1 MKYSICLPPNP
12 AIAER
17 ARLAEALGYETCWTF
32 DSPAIAGDPWIALA
46 RAAEATERIRIG
58 TAVAIP
64 SLRHTLVTASALA
77 SLAHLAPGRVIYAL
91 GTGFTGRRM
100 LGHHALPWSAM
111 EDHLRALRA
120 LLRGESAVVDG
131 HRVAMCHTPGMAPER
146 PIEIPIV
153 VGANGPKGLAV
164 ARELGDGVMCVG
176 APQPGFDWCALMV
189 SGTAMEEDETFETP
203 RVFDAIGPGIAAA
216 YHGAYDLGGPDAIDQ
231 LPGGKAWRESLEQD
245 VPEDERHFEVH
256 RGHYTELTERDRAHI
271 APAMGAALTTSG
283 TPEALRERFAA
294 FAAGGCT
301 EIVYCPFGD
310 IEREMRAMAAAAEL
324 PGA

>member
-1 MKYSICLPPNP
+1 MKFSICLPPTP
-12 AIAER
+12 EIVDR
-17 ARLAEALGYETCWTF
+17 ARLAESLGYETCWTF

-46 RAAEATERIRIG
+46 RAAEGTKRIRVG

-64 SLRHTLVTASALA
+64 SLRNTLVTASALA
-77 SLAHLAPGRVIYAL
+77 SLAHLAPGRVVYAV

-100 LGHHALPWSAM
+100 LGHRALSWKFMA
-111 EDHLRALRA
+111 EHLRALRA
-120 LLRGESAVVDG
+120 LLRGDTAVVDG
-131 HRVAMCHTPGMAPER
+131 HKVSMCHTPGMAPER
-146 PIEIPIV
+146 PIDIPIV

-176 APQPGFDWCALMV
+176 APQPGFDWCALMI
-189 SGTAMEEDETFETP
+189 SGTVMEEGETFESP
-203 RVFDAIGPGIAAA
+203 RVLDAIGPGIAAA
-216 YHGAYDLGGPDAIDQ
+216 YHGAYDLGGPAAVDQ
-231 LPGGKAWRESLEQD
+231 LPGGKAWRESLEEL
-245 VPEDERHFEVH
+245 PEDVRHFEAH

-283 TPEALRERFAA
+283 TPAALRERFAA

-301 EIVYCPFGD
+301 EIVYTPFGD
-310 IEREMRAMAAAAEL
+310 VEREMRAMAEAAEL